1 MPETLASHIAAIL
14 SPSCSLSIQLP
25 ANDVGKVEEDGPSAL
40 VPATHKGDQGET
52 HGCGLAQLCP
62 WSQLESEPVDG
73 SSLPMPLIL
82 QFIDTLFVCLFM
94 AKSQA

>member
-40 VPATHKGDQGET
+40 VPATHRETLENASGCWIHPDPDSAIAAIGE
-52 HGCGLAQLCP
+52 
-62 WSQLESEPVDG
+62 SILEMNRQMED
-73 SSLPMPLIL
+73 LNL
-82 QFIDTLFVCLFM
+82 FTL
-94 AKSQA
+94 